1 MLGMTY
7 LKLGRTV
14 RAQRLLKS
22 SFASLQLIK
31 NSLSQTNQAIIDAG
45 ERLAHFHLLTNANE
59 DFERVRES
67 IREVE
72 PNLENI
78 PAFSRELVD
87 RTLTTDSK

>member
-1 MLGMTY
+1 MTY

-14 RAQRLLKS
+14 RAHRMLES
-22 SFASLQLIK
+22 SFVLHKSVK
-31 NSLSQTNQAIIDAG
+31 NSLPQTNQATIDAG
-45 ERLAHFHLLTNANE
+45 ERLAHFYLLTNANE
-59 DFERVRES
+59 DAERVRES